1 MRKSFLLV
9 LIAWSFVS
17 IPALADIITFKCA
30 YPTYS
35 DKTGVQ
41 EAKGFEATFVSDTDT
56 GKAYRSGSNGSTEVS
71 LSMRS
76 DKEGV
81 NVLELTNSGNIM
93 LTTIL
98 FSGQSVHSRNSV
110 IMGEFIASQYYGIC
124 EIK

>member
-1 MRKSFLLV
+1 MNAFKVFV
-9 LIAWSFVS
+9 IAWSFTS
-17 IPALADIITFKCA
+17 LPALADIFTFECD

-41 EAKGFEATFVSDTDT
+41 EATGFEFKFVSDTDT
-56 GKAYRSGSNGSTEVS
+56 GKAYMSGNNGSTAVA
-71 LSMRS
+71 LSMRA

-81 NVLELTNSGNIM
+81 NVLEITDSGNMM

-124 EIK
+124 DIK

>member
-1 MRKSFLLV
+1 M
-9 LIAWSFVS
+9 
-17 IPALADIITFKCA
+17 
-30 YPTYS
+30 
-35 DKTGVQ
+35 
-41 EAKGFEATFVSDTDT
+41 
-56 GKAYRSGSNGSTEVS
+56 SGSNGSTEVS

-81 NVLELTNSGNIM
+81 NVLELTNSGNMM

-98 FSGQSVHSRNSV
+98 FSGQTVHSRNSV

>member
-9 LIAWSFVS
+9 LIAWSFAS
-17 IPALADIITFKCA
+17 MPAFAEIITFECD

-41 EAKGFEATFVSDTDT
+41 EAKGFEFKFVSDTDT
-56 GKAYRSGSNGSTEVS
+56 GKAYMSGNNGSTEVS
-71 LSMRS
+71 LSMRA

-81 NVLELTNSGNIM
+81 NVLEMTDSGNMM

>member
-1 MRKSFLLV
+1 MNAFKVLV
-9 LIAWSFVS
+9 IAWSFVS
-17 IPALADIITFKCA
+17 IPTLANIITYECD

-35 DKTGVQ
+35 DKTGIQ
-41 EAKGFEATFVSDTDT
+41 KAKGFEVTFVSDTDT
-56 GKAYRSGSNGSTEVS
+56 GKAYMSGNNGSTEVS
-71 LSMRS
+71 LSMRA

-81 NVLELTNSGNIM
+81 NVLEMTDSGNMM

-98 FSGQSVHSRNSV
+98 FSGQSVHSRNSA

>member
-1 MRKSFLLV
+1 MNTFKVFV
-9 LIAWSFVS
+9 IAWSFAS
-17 IPALADIITFKCA
+17 MPALSDIITFECD

-41 EAKGFEATFVSDTDT
+41 ESTGLEFKFVSDTAT
-56 GKAYRSGSNGSTEVS
+56 GKAYMSGSNGSTEVS

-81 NVLELTNSGNIM
+81 NVLELTNSGNMM

-98 FSGQSVHSRNSV
+98 FSGQTVHSRNSV

>member
-1 MRKSFLLV
+1 MDTFKVLV
-9 LIAWSFVS
+9 IAWSFAS
-17 IPALADIITFKCA
+17 LPALAEVYTFECN

-35 DKTGVQ
+35 DKAGVQ
-41 EAKGFEATFVSDTDT
+41 ESNGFEVKFVSDTDT
-56 GKAYRSGSNGSTEVS
+56 GKAYMSGNNGSTEVS
-71 LSMRS
+71 LFMRA

-81 NVLELTNSGNIM
+81 NVLEMTDSGNMM

-98 FSGQSVHSRNSV
+98 FSGQSVHSRNSA

>member
-1 MRKSFLLV
+1 MNAFKGLV
-9 LIAWSFVS
+9 IAWSFAS
-17 IPALADIITFKCA
+17 IPALADIITFECA

-41 EAKGFEATFVSDTDT
+41 ESTGFEFKFVSDTAT
-56 GKAYRSGSNGSTEVS
+56 GKAYMSGSNGSTEVS

-81 NVLELTNSGNIM
+81 NVLELTNSGNMM

>member
-1 MRKSFLLV
+1 MDTFKVLV
-9 LIAWSFVS
+9 IAWSFAS
-17 IPALADIITFKCA
+17 MPALADIITFECD

-41 EAKGFEATFVSDTDT
+41 ESSGFEFKFVSDTDT
-56 GKAYRSGSNGSTEVS
+56 GKAYMSGNNGSTEVS
-71 LSMRS
+71 LSMRA

-81 NVLELTNSGNIM
+81 NVLEMTDSGNMMI
-93 LTTIL
+93 TTIL
-98 FSGQSVHSRNSV
+98 FSGQSVHSRNSA

>member
-9 LIAWSFVS
+9 LIAWSFAS
-17 IPALADIITFKCA
+17 MPALSDIITFECD

-41 EAKGFEATFVSDTDT
+41 ESSGFEFKFVSDTDT
-56 GKAYRSGSNGSTEVS
+56 DKAYMSGSNGSTEVS
-71 LSMRS
+71 LSMRA

-81 NVLELTNSGNIM
+81 NVLEMTDSGNMM

-98 FSGQSVHSRNSV
+98 FSGKSVHSRNSV
-110 IMGEFIASQYYGIC
+110 IMGEFVASQYYGIC